1 MNQAYAPVQPAWSSI
16 PNGQPQGY
24 APPQQGPEDN
34 WNYGNPAPQNQQYP
48 PQNQIYQPQ
57 SGYQNQQYP
66 QQNGY
71 QGSQYPQ
78 NQQFQDQQTRNIH
91 QICRKDAK
99 NCFVESLRDA
109 FSFGKVHLN
118 FATYDLSRPAGNR
131 QTNRVSIYIPV
142 GEFLDL
148 CRRMECGEI
157 LWTIQNGK
165 QSVFGL
171 QEEEAKKR
179 IAALPPIY
187 QYLGGTSAR
196 KLAMRGKARR
206 DGRSES
212 RVIQLR
218 VAYKKDLLLD
228 AKSGPGDESGKGLIV
243 PKFGTK
249 PENSVA
255 VPMSYSLFCQ
265 LLLETRIHYQA
276 WLAAQYTK
284 IS

>member
-48 PQNQIYQPQ
+48 QQG
-57 SGYQNQQYP
+57 GYQEQYPQQQYP
-66 QQNGY
+66 QNGY
-71 QGSQYPQ
+71 QGQSQQPYSPQ
-78 NQQFQDQQTRNIH
+78 GGYKNQQGEERNAA

-99 NCFVESLRDA
+99 NCFVESLRD
-109 FSFGKVHLN
+109 SFNFGRVHYN
-118 FATYDLSRPAGNR
+118 FASYDLSRPAGNR
-131 QTNRVSIYIPV
+131 QTGRVSIYIPV

-148 CRRMECGEI
+148 CRRMESGEI
-157 LWTIQNGK
+157 LWTIQQAK
-165 QSVFGL
+165 QTGVTP
-171 QEEEAKKR
+171 
-179 IAALPPIY
+179 PPIFES
-187 QYLGGTSAR
+187 LGGTSAR
-196 KLAMRGKARR
+196 KLAKRGKSRS

-212 RVIQLR
+212 RVMQVCVGR
-218 VAYKKDLLLD
+218 KADLVLS

-243 PKFGTK
+243 PKFGNN

-265 LLLETRIHYQA
+265 LLLETRAHYQA
-276 WLAAQYTK
+276 WLAALYAK
-284 IS
+284 AI

>member
-1 MNQAYAPVQPAWSSI
+1 MNQAYAPAQPGWSSI

-24 APPQQGPEDN
+24 APPQHVPEDN
-34 WNYGNPAPQNQQYP
+34 WNYGNTAPQYPQQG
-48 PQNQIYQPQ
+48 
-57 SGYQNQQYP
+57 GYQNQQYP
-66 QQNGY
+66 QQDGY
-71 QGSQYPQ
+71 Q
-78 NQQFQDQQTRNIH
+78 NQQQGGCQSNGGQERNAH

-99 NCFVESLRDA
+99 NCFVESLRD
-109 FSFGKVHLN
+109 SFNFGRVHFN
-118 FATYDLSRPAGNR
+118 FAAYDMSRPAGNR
-131 QTNRVSIYIPV
+131 QTGHVSIYIPV

-148 CRRMECGEI
+148 CRRMESGEI
-157 LWTIQNGK
+157 LWTIQGAK
-165 QSVFGL
+165 QSGVTP
-171 QEEEAKKR
+171 
-179 IAALPPIY
+179 PPIFES
-187 QYLGGTSAR
+187 LGGTSAK
-196 KLAMRGKARR
+196 KLARRGKARP

-212 RVIQLR
+212 RVLQIGVGR
-218 VAYKKDLLLD
+218 KADLVLS

-243 PKFGTK
+243 PKFGNN